1 MRIQDEGFAQSQTNY
16 QQTYLRFCYFCT
28 VNMKKKFNLKEKYE
42 AFLAWR
48 EQPRQVAPMS
58 QEEHECLNCHIRY
71 TGNYCPRCGQAA
83 TTSRFSMKV
92 AAENFAEA
100 YGMGERGMFRT
111 IRDLIL
117 RPGYMILDYIRGMRV
132 SYFAPFKMYFLLAAI
147 SLLVTH
153 GMNIT
158 GHALHDDSESFA
170 DEVEQEREKGS
181 SSQTTGTFEENS
193 PTKEQGVT
201 IDEKGVHALSEVK
214 QTKGD
219 EFDSIVYGAL
229 EKMERFEQ
237 KYPSIN
243 ILLLLML
250 ISGNLFLFF
259 RHSPN
264 IPDLRYPELFISL
277 VYIANMYTVYSIVFD
292 FFNLSKLTALSLLL
306 TIIPLKQ
313 MSGYSWGRTI
323 LKSFLAFIIMFVLIL
338 LFIVLGVLGVGLF
351 VKYYG

>member
-1 MRIQDEGFAQSQTNY
+1 
-16 QQTYLRFCYFCT
+16 
-28 VNMKKKFNLKEKYE
+28 MKKRFKIKEKIHQ
-42 AFLAWR
+42 FKAWR
-48 EQPRQVAPMS
+48 ERPREVAPMS
-58 QEEHECLNCHIRY
+58 QEEHECLNCHDHY

-83 TTSRFSMKV
+83 STDRFSMKV

-111 IRDLIL
+111 ILDLIL
-117 RPGYMILDYIRGMRV
+117 RPGHLILDYLRGRRA
-132 SYFAPFKMYFLLAAI
+132 SYFAPFKMYFLLAAV

-153 GMNIT
+153 GLNIT
-158 GHALHDDSESFA
+158 GHALHDDSENTTE
-170 DEVEQEREKGS
+170 EVKREHKSGK
-181 SSQTTGTFEENS
+181 TTKTTNDFEENT
-193 PTKEQGVT
+193 PTMEQGIT
-201 IDEKGVHALSEVK
+201 IDEDGVQRS
-214 QTKGD
+214 
-219 EFDSIVYGAL
+219 FDKDYPKESRIYSIIYSVL
-229 EKMERFEQ
+229 DKIERFEE

-292 FFNLSKLTALSLLL
+292 FFSLTKLASLSIFL

-313 MSGYSWGRTI
+313 MSGYSWWRTI
-323 LKSFLAFIIMFVLIL
+323 LKTVVAFTIMFVLLIV
-338 LFIVLGVLGVGLF
+338 FIVLAVLGVRLF
-351 VKYYG
+351 VEYHG